1 MGFICILGYNMMDMN
16 ELIAKMPYRS
26 PEFTVIEFGSEQ
38 GFCVSGE
45 LEDGGTLPSYEME
58 EW

>member
-1 MGFICILGYNMMDMN
+1 MMDMN